1 MPKESIV
8 FKAHELKDGDRQEVV
23 VGETKVLVVRLKGQF
38 YAIGA
43 ECTHYGGPLI
53 DGALNGRRVVCPWH
67 QAVFDVL
74 TGNLEE
80 PPALDAQPCYEVR
93 VEGDDVIVRVPE
105 GAENR
110 RTSDM
115 VRRDPAN
122 GLTFV
127 ILGGGAAGLTAA
139 ETLRQDGFGG
149 RILMITREQRLPY
162 DRPNLSKGYLS
173 GEAGPEALPWRTA
186 EFYRDHDIEVLLGR
200 AVSRVEP
207 RQKTIT
213 FEDGGG
219 SLPYDAL
226 LLATGGIPR
235 KLDLP
240 GAQWPNVLTLRSLD
254 DADAIIAA
262 AGRASRVVVI
272 GAGFI
277 GMEAA
282 AALSKR
288 GLAVTVVGSRP
299 VPLEKQLGP
308 EIGGMLKEVHEE
320 HGVAFRLGRKPV
332 RLEGNGRANAV
343 FLDNGEALSADLVVV
358 GLGISPATHMLQGLE
373 LNSDGSVTVDQY
385 LRVTEGLYAAG
396 DVARFPDWRDGSPM
410 RIEHW
415 RLAEQHGRVAA
426 HNLAGRKVPYAGV
439 PFFWS
444 EQFDLFLQ
452 YVGYASTWDEIIFN
466 GELGR
471 RNFLGY
477 YVKGDRVLAVAG
489 LQHDRQLAALSE
501 LMRMDRLPAAAELRR
516 HPGFDPVARL
526 KAVQT

>member
-8 FKAHELKDGDRQEVV
+8 FKAHELQDGDMQEVV
-23 VGETKVLVVRLKGQF
+23 VGETKVLVVRLKGRF

-53 DGALNGRRVVCPWH
+53 DGALNGHRVVCPWH
-67 QAVFDVL
+67 QAAFDVM

-105 GAENR
+105 GAGPHPP
-110 RTSDM
+110 DM
-115 VRRDPAN
+115 VRRDPAD
-122 GLTFV
+122 GRTFV
-127 ILGGGAAGLTAA
+127 ILGAGAAGNAAA
-139 ETLRQDGFGG
+139 ETLRQDGFRG
-149 RILMITREQRLPY
+149 RILLITGEQRLPY
-162 DRPNLSKGYLS
+162 DRPNLSKGYMS

-186 EFYRDHDIEVLLGR
+186 EFYRDYDIEVLLGR

-213 FEDGGG
+213 FEDGG
-219 SLPYDAL
+219 SLAYDAL

-240 GAQWPNVLTLRSLD
+240 GAQWPNVLTLRSVD

-262 AGRASRVVVI
+262 AGGASRVVVI

-282 AALSKR
+282 AALTKR
-288 GLAVTVVGSRP
+288 GLTVTVVGSRSI
-299 VPLEKQLGP
+299 PLERQLGP
-308 EIGGMLKEVHEE
+308 EIGGMLQEVHKE
-320 HGVAFRLGRKPV
+320 HGVAFRLGRTPV
-332 RLEGNGRANAV
+332 RLEGDSKAQAV
-343 FLDNGEALSADLVVV
+343 VLDNGEVLPADLVVV
-358 GLGISPATHMLQGLE
+358 GLGINPATQMLQGIE
-373 LNSDGSVTVDQY
+373 LNLDGSVSVDRQM
-385 LRVTEGLYAAG
+385 RVTEGFYAAG
-396 DVARFPDWRDGSPM
+396 DVARFPDWRDGSPI

-426 HNLAGRKVPYAGV
+426 HNLAGRKVQYAGV

-452 YVGYASTWDEIIFN
+452 YVGYASTWDEVIFH
-466 GELGR
+466 GELVT

-477 YVKGDRVLAVAG
+477 YLKGDRVMAAVG

-501 LMRMDRLPAAAELRR
+501 LMRMDQVPSAEEVRR
-516 HPGFDPVARL
+516 EPGFDPVACL
-526 KAVQT
+526 KALQT